1 MNKINIRN
9 NTGPFLLRVAASLV
23 ACAASLSFSQ
33 VTLPSGV
40 VVPKEKF
47 VVYVLIGHSN
57 MVGRDP
63 NLDTVPDPHAWNFF
77 IADCCQNFPDHTWVP
92 ARDCIH
98 MDFAGAGDGPS
109 MHFLKKMAAE
119 FPDYYFGVVNN
130 ANSGVQCRANYLKG
144 NGAGSLD
151 LFAEM
156 AEALNLIKE
165 NVTFGGIICML
176 GVPEAVNAPESVC
189 QSFSGDIALMVKEF
203 RDTLGLPQLPFL
215 MGAFERDGPAV
226 QTTAPYWQIID
237 SQTNLVPSKVA
248 ISGLVPS
255 DSLVYFD
262 RWHYT
267 YASYEIWTQRAV
279 DTIEARHWYPAVAV
293 STVASSSRAVQGSAT
308 RRCNATS
315 LATDAL
321 GRRAIVP
328 FSAAANSPTAS
339 ERLRRILFSNT
350 MKMITAY

>member
-1 MNKINIRN
+1 MNHNNIPDN
-9 NTGPFLLRVAASLV
+9 KGSFVLRIAALVV
-23 ACAASLSFSQ
+23 ACAASWSFSQ
-33 VTLPSGV
+33 VALPSGV

-47 VVYVLIGHSN
+47 VVYIMIGHSN

-63 NLDTVPDPHAWNFF
+63 ELDTVPDPHAWNFF
-77 IADCCQNFPDHTWVP
+77 ITDCCQDIPDHTWVP

-119 FPDYYFGVVNN
+119 FPGYYFGVVNN

-156 AEALNLIKE
+156 MQALDLIKG
-165 NVTFGGIICML
+165 NVTFGGIVCML

-189 QSFSGDIALMVKEF
+189 RSFSSDIALMVQEF

-215 MGAFERDGPAV
+215 IGSFERDGPAIAS
-226 QTTAPYWQIID
+226 QAPYWQIVD

-248 ISGLVPS
+248 ISGIVPS

-279 DTIEARHWYPAVAV
+279 DTIEARHWYPAGAVNAVAPSPHAAH
-293 STVASSSRAVQGSAT
+293 STGMRH
-308 RRCNATS
+308 CNAAF

-321 GRRAIVP
+321 GRRAIAL
-328 FSAAANSPTAS
+328 FSAVPNSPTAS
-339 ERLRRILFSNT
+339 ERLRRILFANT